1 MPTGGAE
8 ITASFEKI
16 LYAVTVAGMANGSV
30 AADKE
35 TASAGEVV
43 TLTVTPEEEY
53 RLTADSLK
61 VNDGAAAVTKV
72 SETAYT
78 FVMPT
83 GGAEITAS
91 FERIP
96 VPTVTNIVISPEHTE
111 IAAGETQQFTAEVF
125 VENGASQAVVWSISG
140 ASSAQT
146 SINENGLLTVG
157 EDETSK
163 TLTVTAMSVYD
174 PSIQC
179 NVIVTVKQT
188 ESSEESSKPEESK
201 PEESGK
207 EESSSKPDTESPADK
222 DNPNTG
228 DALPFAVPALLLLAA
243 AVLLALRKG
252 KKHTVSRT
260 K

>member
-1 MPTGGAE
+1 M
-8 ITASFEKI
+8 
-16 LYAVTVAGMANGSV
+16 
-30 AADKE
+30 
-35 TASAGEVV
+35 
-43 TLTVTPEEEY
+43 
-53 RLTADSLK
+53 
-61 VNDGAAAVTKV
+61 
-72 SETAYT
+72 
-78 FVMPT
+78 
-83 GGAEITAS
+83 
-91 FERIP
+91 
-96 VPTVTNIVISPEHTE
+96 
-111 IAAGETQQFTAEVF
+111 
-125 VENGASQAVVWSISG
+125 ENGASQAVVWSISG